1 MNKLYGKAE
10 LERRISMI
18 KEKVFQSPSK
28 YIQGRDVLKTLYRF
42 SDQMGQTCLL
52 ILSKGGAERFRSV
65 LDENEKNAEQSVFH
79 RVVFD
84 GECCLKG
91 IDRLAEEAKK
101 LQCDVIVGIGGGK
114 VLDTAKAVAHFTN
127 LPVIIAPT
135 NAASDAPCSALSVVY
150 KEDGSLDQLLLLKR
164 NPDLVLVDSEIVA
177 KSPAKLLSAG
187 IGDALATYFEMKA
200 NWDTDADNFVGA
212 RISLAAKAI
221 ATQCYETLM
230 EDGRKAFSAVKRG
243 LCTLAVENVIEANIL
258 LSGIG
263 FESGGTSAAHSINNG
278 IAELPPTHAHFHG
291 EKVAF
296 ALVCQ
301 LLLSDEPL
309 ELIEEIQAFLHDV
322 DLPITLAELGV
333 TDPTASDL
341 NLIAAI
347 ANGDKL
353 IHGMPKRLDEAAIID
368 AVLAADA
375 LGREFLEDC

>member
-84 GECCLKG
+84 GECCMKG

-200 NWDTDADNFVGA
+200 NGILT
-212 RISLAAKAI
+212 RTIS
-221 ATQCYETLM
+221 
-230 EDGRKAFSAVKRG
+230 
-243 LCTLAVENVIEANIL
+243 
-258 LSGIG
+258 
-263 FESGGTSAAHSINNG
+263 
-278 IAELPPTHAHFHG
+278 
-291 EKVAF
+291 
-296 ALVCQ
+296 
-301 LLLSDEPL
+301 
-309 ELIEEIQAFLHDV
+309 
-322 DLPITLAELGV
+322 
-333 TDPTASDL
+333 
-341 NLIAAI
+341 
-347 ANGDKL
+347 
-353 IHGMPKRLDEAAIID
+353 
-368 AVLAADA
+368 
-375 LGREFLEDC
+375 